1 MENNIN
7 SNSNEQ
13 SWWLRFVKGMFVGSG
28 FIVPGVSGGALAAI
42 FGIYERI
49 INFLANMTKNFKENV
64 MFFIPVGL
72 GALFGIAILSWG
84 ISYLLGSFEVIITFF
99 FIGAIVG
106 TAPALWAEA
115 GQKGRDKT
123 DIIILVL
130 SFVFGII
137 LLSFGSQIFN
147 GQVPANFISWM
158 VCGAL
163 IALGVLVP
171 GLSPS
176 NFILYMGLYQA
187 MADGFKT
194 LDLSILIP
202 IGIGGLVTVLLLAKL
217 IEKIFSTH
225 YSKFFHFIVGIVL
238 ASTLMIFPTGDSYDG
253 FTFISYLMCFV
264 LFALG
269 ALLGWWMSQ
278 LENRYK

>member
-1 MENNIN
+1 MEK
-7 SNSNEQ
+7 NEKNDNQ
-13 SWWLRFVKGMFVGSG
+13 SWLLRFVKGMFVGSG

-49 INFLANMTKNFKENV
+49 INFLANITTNFKENV
-64 MFFIPVGL
+64 RFFLPVGI
-72 GALFGIAILSWG
+72 GALVGIAILSWG
-84 ISYLLGSFEVIITFF
+84 ISYLLGSFEVIITWF

-115 GQKGRDKT
+115 GKEGRDRK
-123 DIIILVL
+123 DYIIMIIA
-130 SFVFGII
+130 FVFGII
-137 LLSFGSQIFN
+137 LLGFGNQLFN
-147 GQVPANFISWM
+147 GAVQPSFIAWM

-163 IALGVLVP
+163 IALGILIP
-171 GLSPS
+171 GMSPS

-194 LDLSILIP
+194 FDLVIIIP
-202 IGIGGLVTVLLLAKL
+202 IGIGGLITILLLAKV
-217 IEKIFSTH
+217 IEKIFSTN
-225 YSKFFHFIVGIVL
+225 YSEFFHFIVGIVL
-238 ASTLMIFPTGDSYDG
+238 ASTLMIVPLGSAYAG
-253 FTFISYLMCFV
+253 FGFLEFLMCFV
-264 LFALG
+264 LFTLG